1 MNKKLKFFLL
11 AFFSFLLFVLF
22 SYFVNKGHFT
32 QIDFNT
38 TVRLQDHIITHRFDT
53 LFSIFSL
60 VGSAEVV
67 SLILLAILII
77 YRKLGLL
84 IALPAFAAFHI
95 IELFGKVFV
104 NHPGPP
110 YLFFRYDIPFMF
122 PTAYVQPGSSYPSG
136 HAARAAFISVILI
149 LLTARSKKITANKKL
164 IIYAAIF
171 VFDITMFVSRIYL
184 GEHWTSDVIGG
195 AILGFSF
202 GVASIIFI

>member
-1 MNKKLKFFLL
+1 MRRKIQTFSIALL
-11 AFFSFLLFVLF
+11 VFIGFLLF
-22 SYFVNKGHFT
+22 SYIVGKRFFT
-32 QIDFNT
+32 QIDFDT

-53 LFSIFSL
+53 LFSVFSL
-60 VGSAEVV
+60 IGSAEIASVI
-67 SLILLAILII
+67 LIAILAI

-84 IALPAFAAFHI
+84 IALPAFIAFHV

-104 NHPGPP
+104 SHPGPP

-136 HAARAAFISVILI
+136 HAARTVFISVILVV
-149 LLTARSKKITANKKL
+149 LAARSKKITANTKM

-195 AILGFSF
+195 VLLGLSF
-202 GVASIIFI
+202 GIASLILI